1 MILISPAQCR
11 AARALL
17 NWSQPELAE
26 RCDMHVQTISAFE
39 SENGSPTKTTLDKIL
54 KTFES
59 QGIELLPN
67 HGVCLAKNKI
77 YKTESMSEIMD
88 DMLQML
94 EDGDEVLLH
103 CADERRSPQEVVEKY
118 KALKAKGIKVRATIC
133 EGNTYLR
140 DGIPSRWIP
149 KDYFADSEVF
159 VIYAD
164 KFVIH
169 IDGYKGQ
176 NSEFLTIKNKAL
188 ADAMRRQFEYW
199 WKNGKKVPIL

>member
-1 MILISPAQCR
+1 MILITPAQCR

-17 NWSQPELAE
+17 NWSQPNLAA

-39 SENGSPTKTTLDKIL
+39 SENGSPTKKTLEKIL
-54 KTFES
+54 KTLES
-59 QGIELLPN
+59 HGVELLPN
-67 HGVCLAKNKI
+67 NGVSLAGNKI
-77 YKTESMSEIMD
+77 YKTETMVEIMD
-88 DMLQML
+88 DILHLLQ
-94 EDGDEVLLH
+94 EGEEVLLH
-103 CADERRSPQEVVEKY
+103 CADERRSPPEVVEKY
-118 KALKAKGIKVRATIC
+118 KIINAKGITVRATIC

-149 KDYFADSEVF
+149 KDYFGNSEVF

-169 IDGYKGQ
+169 IDGYKGK
-176 NSEFLTIKNKAL
+176 NSEFLTIKNKTL

-199 WKNGKKVPIL
+199 WKNGKEIPKS